1 MLLPAR
7 RSVLQ
12 PLQATEKVLLPTE
25 NATAISKPADAVC
38 DPVEV
43 ISQGHSSSID
53 TVCQDASP
61 AAAAA
66 AAASPGKRHHVG
78 PESTWAVRQSA
89 ELEGLQAALNRQSS
103 RRGRR
108 SAGPASSSE
117 TEDASQDQSDDV
129 ESRQGQLTH
138 LVC

>member
-1 MLLPAR
+1 MLLPAH
-7 RSVLQ
+7 RSVLH
-12 PLQATEKVLLPTE
+12 PLQATEKILLPTE

-43 ISQGHSSSID
+43 ISQGHSSSTD
-53 TVCQDASP
+53 TVCQDASL
-61 AAAAA
+61 AA
-66 AAASPGKRHHVG
+66 AAASPGKRHNVG